1 MITGALFA
9 GLGATQGLIPQAFDT
24 WWGLSGNWALLIGA
38 VGLLVTLV
46 GNPDGVAGTAYW
58 KRRTKAK
65 QRALTAAA
73 SGAAPVDV
81 PPPRAAASAPTSAP
95 TSVDKP

>member
-1 MITGALFA
+1 M
-9 GLGATQGLIPQAFDT
+9 GATQGLIPQAFQT

-58 KRRTKAK
+58 KRRAKAK
-65 QRALTAAA
+65 RVLADGEAT
-73 SGAAPVDV
+73 SRDV
-81 PPPRAAASAPTSAP
+81 PAERAPTSAA